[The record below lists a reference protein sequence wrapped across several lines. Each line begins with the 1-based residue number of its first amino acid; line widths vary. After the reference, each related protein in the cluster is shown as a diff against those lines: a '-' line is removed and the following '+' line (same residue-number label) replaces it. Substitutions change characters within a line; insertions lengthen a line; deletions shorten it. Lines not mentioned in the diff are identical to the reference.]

1 MRQNLLPVC
10 GKMPVS
16 VVQGVENLISL
27 ESYARQG
34 RQRVKQW
41 LSYPEVHNFIR
52 GTGYV
57 LGGFCLSAASLGGF
71 CQSFAV
77 GLVCACSGWAAA
89 LAAVGGAL
97 GYLLFWGSAGIQGL
111 VWLGFSVLVVLMLT
125 QWWDAG
131 HTPFLLPATAALL
144 VAASGLAFQIA
155 GQDDSPVLIYLL
167 RVATAF
173 GATWLF
179 SRVMAGR
186 NPIIEWF
193 AWAVG
198 VLALAQ
204 IAPVVWLDLGV
215 MLAAGITVVG
225 AFPAAALAGLGL
237 DLAGIT
243 PVPMTA
249 VMACGYLV
257 RFLPRP
263 GKWMTRFFPA
273 AMYLLVMYL
282 CGIWDPLPI
291 PAMVIGGVVA
301 GWLPGR
307 EKLSLRKGET
317 GSTQVRLELAS
328 GVLDQSRQIL
338 LEAEIPPIDADLL
351 VRKAAERACA
361 GCPCRG
367 NCKDSRRIRLLPGNL
382 LHQPLLSQEELP
394 VICRKNG
401 RFLAELHR
409 SQEQL
414 RAICADRNRQNE
426 YRQAVLQQ
434 YAFVSDFL
442 LELSDQLGRKGE
454 YREDHYAPEIRV
466 FGNRRKEENGDVV
479 ERFAGTLGRYY
490 VLLCDGMGS
499 GPGAVQEGKRASD
512 MLRRLLRAGYPA
524 EHALQS
530 LNSLCALRG
539 RAGSVTVDLL
549 EMELDSGKAT
559 LYKWGAAPSYVVD
572 TVDAK
577 KVGTAG
583 PPPGLSVQ
591 HREER
596 YRLSL
601 RRGETLVMVSDGVGE
616 EEALRCCKPGFAR
629 STGELAARLL
639 TAGQL
644 EGQDDATVVT
654 VRLRTCAPST

>member
-1 MRQNLLPVC
+1 
-10 GKMPVS
+10 MPLS
-16 VVQGVENLISL
+16 VVQGVEKLISL
-27 ESYARQG
+27 EAYARQG
-34 RQRVKQW
+34 RRQVKQW
-41 LSYPEVHNFIR
+41 LSYPEVHNFLR
-52 GTGYV
+52 GMGYFS
-57 LGGFCLSAASLGGF
+57 GGFCLSAASLGGY

-77 GLVCACSGWAAA
+77 GLVCACSGWTAA
-89 LAAVGGAL
+89 LAAAGGAL
-97 GYLLFWGSAGIQGL
+97 GYLLFWGSAGTQAV
-111 VWLGFSVLVVLMLT
+111 VWLGFSVLIVLLLT
-125 QWWDAG
+125 GWWDPG
-131 HTPFLLPATAALL
+131 QTPFLLPATAALL
-144 VAASGLAFQIA
+144 VAATGLAFQMA
-155 GQDDSPVLIYLL
+155 GGDGAPIVIYLL
-167 RVATAF
+167 RVGMAF

-179 SRVMAGR
+179 SRVLAGR
-186 NPIIEWF
+186 NPLLEWF
-193 AWAVG
+193 AGG
-198 VLALAQ
+198 VVALALAQ
-204 IAPVVWLDLGV
+204 IAPFHWLDLGV
-215 MLAAGITVVG
+215 AFAAGVTVVG

-243 PVPMTA
+243 RAPMTA

-257 RFLPRP
+257 RFLPKP
-263 GKWMTRFFPA
+263 GKWTTRVFPTLV
-273 AMYLLVMYL
+273 YLLVMYL
-282 CGIWDPLPI
+282 SGVWDPWPV
-291 PAMVIGGVVA
+291 PALLLGGVAA

-307 EKLSLRKGET
+307 EKPTLRKGET

-328 GVLDQSRQIL
+328 GVLEQSRQIL
-338 LEAEIPPIDADLL
+338 LETEILPIDGDLL

-367 NCKDSRRIRLLPGNL
+367 NCKDSRRIRLLSGNL

-434 YAFVSDFL
+434 YGFMSDFL
-442 LELSDQLGRKGE
+442 QGLADQLGRKGE
-454 YREDHYAPEIRV
+454 YREDQFTPEIRV
-466 FGNRRKEENGDVV
+466 FGNRKKEENGDVAI
-479 ERFAGTLGRYY
+479 RFPGTMGRYY

-499 GPGAVQEGKRASD
+499 GPGAVQEGKRACD
-512 MLRRLLRAGYPA
+512 MLRRLLRSGYPA

-539 RAGSVTVDLL
+539 RAGAVTVDLL

-559 LYKWGAAPSYVVD
+559 LFKWGAAPSYL
-572 TVDAK
+572 VDATETK

-601 RRGETLVMVSDGVGE
+601 RRGETLVMVSDGVEE
-616 EEALRCCKPGFAR
+616 EEALRCCRPGCVR
-629 STGELAARLL
+629 SAGELATRLL

-654 VRLRTCAPST
+654 IRLRTCASTT